1 VATVSE
7 TGAVGGKKITIEQFF
22 AIEKQLKEKF
32 EKGEIDRD
40 EFNDS
45 YDRLKC
51 LYEKSEN
58 SAEVGSTASSES
70 TKGGSDAT
78 KGTRKTNPLENIKY
92 TDKVKAQMKQG
103 DYHSF
108 PESVDAFG
116 ADGKVTQITGGD
128 NVVRTKVEIP
138 GSYQGK
144 EGIFEYIIEPDGVT
158 CNHRL
163 FRPNK

>member
-1 VATVSE
+1 
-7 TGAVGGKKITIEQFF
+7 
-22 AIEKQLKEKF
+22 
-32 EKGEIDRD
+32 
-40 EFNDS
+40 
-45 YDRLKC
+45 
-51 LYEKSEN
+51 
-58 SAEVGSTASSES
+58 
-70 TKGGSDAT
+70 
-78 KGTRKTNPLENIKY
+78 
-92 TDKVKAQMKQG
+92 MKQG

>member
-1 VATVSE
+1 MEDNSFLIEIWWQELYNRYSPYSE
-7 TGAVGGKKITIEQFF
+7 
-22 AIEKQLKEKF
+22 
-32 EKGEIDRD
+32 
-40 EFNDS
+40 
-45 YDRLKC
+45 
-51 LYEKSEN
+51 
-58 SAEVGSTASSES
+58 
-70 TKGGSDAT
+70 
-78 KGTRKTNPLENIKY
+78 GTRKTNPLENIKY